1 MTQRERQILKWIE
14 ENPLISQQELA
25 DKAGI
30 ARSSVAVHISNLMKQ
45 GHIAGKGYIV
55 RTAPY
60 VVVVGGVNLD
70 IGGRP
75 HGELVAADSNPGQVR
90 MSLGGVGR
98 NIAHNMAL
106 MGLDVRMLTAFG
118 DDMNAQRIAASCGE
132 LGIDIS
138 QCLTVPG
145 GATSTYLFI
154 TDGHG
159 DMALAVSDMEI
170 YEHVTPAFLAGRARL
185 LQNAQ
190 LLVVDTNIP
199 AQSIAWL
206 AENIRLPIFA
216 DPVST
221 AKAEKLRPVVE
232 APHPQAQPAGGGA
245 ALRRAHY
252 RRGEPQ
258 RRGRRPAGHRPAAG
272 IHQPGGRRG
281 VRRRPQRAGTRA
293 LLSRR
298 DGEHHRLR
306 RRGHGRHRLGLSGGH
321 RAGGY
326 RPGRHGR
333 RGHRHGERRDDQPRH
348 ERPAAPPE
356 GGLRGGSGDAL
367 TFWTAQILGLIGS
380 LLAFTAVQTGSR
392 RKIIGLQL
400 VCCVLWVVQYVLLGA
415 WTGVLINLLGLA
427 RGVVCAYN
435 DRPWAR
441 SRLWLALFLACYGAA
456 PLLTWDGPYCLLLGA
471 AMMLTTAALWT
482 RNMRLTRLLFLLN
495 SPPVFAYNLIAGSYT
510 GAAIEVAAFCSFALA
525 VWRFDLRRPAA
536 GPSSPA

>member
-60 VVVVGGVNLD
+60 VVVVGGVNMD

-221 AKAEKLRPVVE
+221 AKAEKLRPVLGKLHTLKPNRME
-232 APHPQAQPAGGGA
+232 AESLSGMKITDRASARRAAEKLLETGLERVFISLGEEGVFAADHQRDVWFPCCPAQMHSATGAGDAFAA
-245 ALRRAHY
+245 ALGWAFLEGKDLADSARAANAAAAIAVE
-252 RRGEPQ
+252 GEKTIN
-258 RRGRRPAGHRPAAG
+258 PA
-272 IHQPGGRRG
+272 
-281 VRRRPQRAGTRA
+281 
-293 LLSRR
+293 LSA
-298 DGEHHRLR
+298 D
-306 RRGHGRHRLGLSGGH
+306 
-321 RAGGY
+321 
-326 RPGRHGR
+326 
-333 RGHRHGERRDDQPRH
+333 
-348 ERPAAPPE
+348 
-356 GGLRGGSGDAL
+356 
-367 TFWTAQILGLIGS
+367 
-380 LLAFTAVQTGSR
+380 AVQQR
-392 RKIIGLQL
+392 MQEQEERI
-400 VCCVLWVVQYVLLGA
+400 
-415 WTGVLINLLGLA
+415 
-427 RGVVCAYN
+427 
-435 DRPWAR
+435 
-441 SRLWLALFLACYGAA
+441 
-456 PLLTWDGPYCLLLGA
+456 
-471 AMMLTTAALWT
+471 
-482 RNMRLTRLLFLLN
+482 
-495 SPPVFAYNLIAGSYT
+495 
-510 GAAIEVAAFCSFALA
+510 
-525 VWRFDLRRPAA
+525 
-536 GPSSPA
+536 